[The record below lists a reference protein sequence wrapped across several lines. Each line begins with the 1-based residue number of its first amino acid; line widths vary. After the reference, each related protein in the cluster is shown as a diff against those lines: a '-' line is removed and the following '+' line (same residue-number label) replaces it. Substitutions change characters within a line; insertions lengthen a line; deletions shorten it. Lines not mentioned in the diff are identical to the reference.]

1 MNYLFSLASLMTI
14 SMPIQPE
21 TVYLLIK
28 NTGPNGTSALHSIP
42 MTSEEQCEEAG
53 ALIISSKRFSAVT
66 WGSNDGFECI
76 RGK

>member
-1 MNYLFSLASLMTI
+1 MKYLFSLASLMAV
-14 SMPIQPE
+14 SMPAQAE

-28 NTGPNGTSALHSIP
+28 NTGPNGTSAFHSIP

-53 ALIISSKRFSAVT
+53 ALIISSKRFSAVA
-66 WGSNDGFECI
+66 WGSSDGFECI